1 MPPPRAAYPDRGP
14 LIVEEQHPIGSE
26 VTVDLEADTLEEL
39 FAEATRALCDC
50 ITRVDEV
57 MPREAR
63 VVELQAAS
71 LDELMLAWLR
81 ELIAVFATEEL
92 VYSRARVT
100 VEDAGVKGASLA
112 GHLWG
117 EPFDAAR
124 HRLRRAIDSV
134 DPRALRIFREGDR
147 WRTRLSCWKG

>member
-1 MPPPRAAYPDRGP
+1 M
-14 LIVEEQHPIGSE
+14 IVEEQQQSGGDAE
-26 VTVDLEADTLEEL
+26 VTVDLEADSLEEL
-39 FAEATRALCDC
+39 FAVATRALCEC

-81 ELIAVFATEEL
+81 ELIAVFATEDL
-92 VYSRARVT
+92 IFSRARVT
-100 VEDAGVKGASLA
+100 VEDAGPAGASLA

-117 EPFDAAR
+117 EPFDASR
-124 HRLRRAIDSV
+124 HRLKRPIDTV
-134 DPRALRIFREGDR
+134 DPRALRISRDGSR
-147 WRTRLSCWKG
+147 WRTRLSCRKGPAD